1 MIVQEITINTPFIK
15 LDQFLK
21 WIGVAMSGGE
31 AKVMIQSGMIR
42 VNGEIETRI
51 RKKLFPEDQ
60 IKITEYGIYKIVINN
75 HP

>member
-1 MIVQEITINTPFIK
+1 MT
-15 LDQFLK
+15 
-21 WIGVAMSGGE
+21 GGE

-51 RKKLFPEDQ
+51 RKKLFPKDQ
-60 IKITEYGIYKIVINN
+60 IKVTEYGIYRIVINN